1 MVSALW
7 RLLAFVAGAVV
18 FLVLNL
24 FLLFDRCRSNEFML
38 TCSGG
43 SGEHTAPVLFVL
55 AMVVAASLITSI
67 GRSFAVG
74 FIAALL
80 GLAVVSTGAC
90 TPSWTDPYHTGMR
103 RWVRPHLDARATR
116 RRIAERRR
124 DWIAAMNARPMDIAR
139 GVELAG
145 AVAGCASREAAKG
158 AAPTESALRER
169 CHDMKDVSVAGES
182 SPWVRYGIPVAR
194 GEDAMGQPIDQ
205 VRGDP
210 GWRVRYE
217 PVPPSGYVVRVE
229 PDELLDEEWP
239 RVAAYASGRFE
250 VQPSADAA
258 PQTVSPAADLRA
270 MVECLKAIPAE
281 EDRRR
286 AEHGGLSYGWF
297 LTSMARRVC
306 PGLASRLRAPIPNDE
321 NTTLVSM
328 QLSVSAG
335 GAQVEVAVYSVQ
347 FVIRQPA
354 NAPFAFDLLARSVP
368 AGLPRYLATFE
379 GAVHSTTE
387 GRAAT
392 TADPLV
398 AP

>member
-1 MVSALW
+1 LAVIW
-7 RLLAFVAGAVV
+7 RLLALAGGAGV

-24 FLLFDRCRSNEFML
+24 FLLFDRCSTNEFMVN
-38 TCSGG
+38 CGGG
-43 SGEHTAPVLFVL
+43 SGRHTAPVLFVL
-55 AMVVAASLITSI
+55 GMVGAASLITSI
-67 GRSFAVG
+67 GRNFAIG
-74 FIAALL
+74 FVATLL
-80 GLAVVSTGAC
+80 GLAVVTTGAC
-90 TPSWTDPYHTGMR
+90 TPSWTDPYYSGMR

-116 RRIAERRR
+116 RKIAERRR
-124 DWIAAMNARPMDIAR
+124 DWIAAMNARPMDLAR

-145 AVAGCASREAAKG
+145 EVAGCASREAAKG

-169 CHDMKDVSVAGES
+169 CDAMRDVSVAGES
-182 SPWVRYGIPVAR
+182 SPWVRYTIPVAR

-205 VRGDP
+205 VLGDP

-250 VQPSADAA
+250 VQPSADVA
-258 PQTVSPAADLRA
+258 PQTVSPVADLRA
-270 MVECLKAIPAE
+270 MVACLKAIPAE

-286 AEHGGLSYGWF
+286 AKHGGLSYGWF

-306 PGLASRLRAPIPNDE
+306 PALASRLRAPIPNDE
-321 NTTLVSM
+321 NTTLLSM
-328 QLSVSAG
+328 QVSVAG
-335 GAQVEVAVYSVQ
+335 GAQVEVAAYAVQ
-347 FVIRQPA
+347 FEIRQPA

-379 GAVHSTTE
+379 GAVHSTTDA
-387 GRAAT
+387 RAAT
-392 TADPLV
+392 ATDPVV